1 MSGSDQGGAKDA
13 ARRLIAAWKGTS
25 YAFGLGCLPRVGE
38 LARQVTRR
46 AIVLANTS
54 SWLAATFEAV
64 ETSLAAAGVVVVAR
78 ERGARPNAP
87 RQDLYRMADAVRAA
101 GAETVV
107 AVGGGST
114 IDAAKAAAVLA
125 TLEDEPSNVDA
136 YFGVGKVA
144 EALAAKGRS
153 LPALVAVQTASGSA
167 AHLTKYS
174 NITDPDSAQKKLIV
188 DDAIVPSRAVFDY
201 ELTRTAPADLTADG
215 ALDGVAHMIEVYYGA
230 QDDQLDRV
238 ELIARLGV
246 DLIVGGLPA
255 ALASPDDPAAR
266 EALGL
271 GTDLGGMAIMIG
283 GTNGAHL
290 TSFSLVDILSH
301 GRACA
306 LMNPYYTVLFAPA
319 MERQLRKLGDV
330 YRRHELVDAQIEH
343 LKGRDLGLAV
353 AEGMLALSRRIGF
366 PTTLAE
372 VPGFEPAHIERAL
385 AAAKDPQLAMKL
397 KNMPVP
403 LSADQVDDYMGP
415 VLEAAR
421 TGNLSA
427 IRNLS

>member
-1 MSGSDQGGAKDA
+1 MSGSDQGGIKDA
-13 ARRLIAAWKGTS
+13 ARRLIAAWKGPS

-46 AIVLANTS
+46 AIILTNRS
-54 SWLAATFEAV
+54 PWLATTVEAV
-64 ETSLAAAGVVVVAR
+64 EKSLAAAGVAVVTR
-78 ERGARPNAP
+78 EPGARPNAP
-87 RQDLYRMADAVRAA
+87 REDLYRMAEAVRAA
-101 GAETVV
+101 DTEAVV

-125 TLEDEPSNVDA
+125 TLEDDPRNIDA
-136 YFGVGKVA
+136 YFGMGKVS
-144 EALAAKGRS
+144 EALAAKGRT
-153 LPALVAVQTASGSA
+153 LPVVVAVQTASGSA

-174 NITDPDSAQKKLIV
+174 NITDLNSAQKKLIV
-188 DDAIVPSRAVFDY
+188 DEAIVPPRAVFDY

-230 QDDQLDRV
+230 QGEQLDRA

-246 DLIVGGLPA
+246 DLIVGSLPE
-255 ALASPDDPAAR
+255 ALKSPDDSASR

-271 GTDLGGMAIMIG
+271 GTDLGGLAIMIG

-319 MERQLRKLGDV
+319 IERQLRTLGNV
-330 YRRHELVDAQIEH
+330 YQQHGLIDAQ
-343 LKGRDLGLAV
+343 LDRLLGRDLGLAV
-353 AEGMLALSRRIGF
+353 ANCMLALSRRVGF
-366 PTTLAE
+366 PATLAE
-372 VPGFEPAHIERAL
+372 VPGFEPVHVERAL
-385 AAAKDPQLAMKL
+385 TAAKDPQLAMKL

-403 LSADQVDDYMGP
+403 LSTDQVDDYMGP

-421 TGNLSA
+421 TGNLST
-427 IRNLS
+427 IRNLP

>member
-1 MSGSDQGGAKDA
+1 VSGSDEGSTKDA
-13 ARRLIAAWKGTS
+13 ARRLIAAWNGSS
-25 YAFGLGCLPRVGE
+25 YAFGWGCLRRTGE
-38 LARQVTRR
+38 LAGQVTRR
-46 AIVLANTS
+46 AIILANTS
-54 SWLAATFEAV
+54 PWLTATVEAV
-64 ETSLAAAGVVVVAR
+64 EKSLVAAGVTVVAR

-87 RQDLYRMADAVRAA
+87 REDLYRMAEAVRASA
-101 GAETVV
+101 AEAVV
-107 AVGGGST
+107 AIGGGST

-125 TLEDEPSNVDA
+125 TLEDDPRNIDA
-136 YFGVGKVA
+136 YFGVGKVT
-144 EALAAKGRS
+144 EALTAKGQT
-153 LPALVAVQTASGSA
+153 LPVLVAVQTASGSA
-167 AHLTKYS
+167 AHLTKYA
-174 NITDPDSAQKKLIV
+174 NITDLGSAQKKLIV
-188 DDAIVPSRAVFDY
+188 DDAIVPPRAVFDY
-201 ELTRTAPADLTADG
+201 ELTQTAPADLIADG

-230 QDDQLDRV
+230 QGEQLERA

-246 DLIVGGLPA
+246 DLIVGSLAA
-255 ALASPDDPAAR
+255 ALESPGDPAAR

-271 GTDLGGMAIMIG
+271 GTDLGGLAIMIG

-306 LMNPYYTVLFAPA
+306 LMNPYYTVFFAPA
-319 MERQLRKLGDV
+319 IERQLRALGEVYQRHGLIDV
-330 YRRHELVDAQIEH
+330 QFDRLC
-343 LKGRDLGLAV
+343 GRDMGLAV

-366 PTTLAE
+366 PATLAE
-372 VPGFEPAHIERAL
+372 VPGFEPGHVERAL
-385 AAAKDPQLAMKL
+385 TAAKDPQLAMKL

-403 LSADQVDDYMGP
+403 LSTDQVDDYMGP